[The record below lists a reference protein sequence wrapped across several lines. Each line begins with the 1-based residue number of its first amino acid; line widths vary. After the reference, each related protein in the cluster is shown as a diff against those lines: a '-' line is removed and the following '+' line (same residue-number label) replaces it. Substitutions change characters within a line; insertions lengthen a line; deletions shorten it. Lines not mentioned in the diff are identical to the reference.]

1 MSSPFS
7 LALMI
12 AWQTFETSFNGVCTS
27 RTDRVTRAAAWLLA
41 RRVRMP
47 MSFLNMSIAQS
58 VRWRERWSTVAARTA
73 CRRSVLRSRR
83 CCALIRVP
91 SAANSSKTLA
101 GIRSINVVGRFRD
114 RRKRMRSAILS
125 RLTAAG
131 DNAGVLAQARMVTLV
146 PSRGSRSLS
155 RSSFWPSE
163 IPPAKAR

>member
-1 MSSPFS
+1 MRSQDSMSAF
-7 LALMI
+7 
-12 AWQTFETSFNGVCTS
+12 GVKVAQMLRAYS
-27 RTDRVTRAAAWLLA
+27 RPL
-41 RRVRMP
+41 
-47 MSFLNMSIAQS
+47 
-58 VRWRERWSTVAARTA
+58 
-73 CRRSVLRSRR
+73 C
-83 CCALIRVP
+83 
-91 SAANSSKTLA
+91 SKFVKDLQA
-101 GIRSINVVGRFRD
+101 GMRSINVVGRFRD